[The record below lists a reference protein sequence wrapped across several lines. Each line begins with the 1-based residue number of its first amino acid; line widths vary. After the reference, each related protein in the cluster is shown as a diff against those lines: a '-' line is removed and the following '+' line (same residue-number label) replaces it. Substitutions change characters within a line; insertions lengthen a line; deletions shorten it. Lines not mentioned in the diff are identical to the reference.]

1 MKVEI
6 YTKDKCTYCV
16 QAKKL
21 IESKGWSYTENY
33 IDDSTRDLLIEELTT
48 RIGSTPRTVPQ
59 IFIDDQLVGGYTELV
74 KWVKDNK

>member
-1 MKVEI
+1 MKIEI
-6 YTKDKCTYCV
+6 YTKDKCTYCI

>member
-1 MKVEI
+1 MKIEI

>member
-1 MKVEI
+1 MKIEI
-6 YTKDKCTYCV
+6 YTKDKCTYCI

-74 KWVKDNK
+74 KWIKDNK

>member
-1 MKVEI
+1 MKIEI
-6 YTKDKCTYCV
+6 YTKDNCTYCI

-48 RIGSTPRTVPQ
+48 RIGATPRTVPQ

>member
-1 MKVEI
+1 MKIEI
-6 YTKDKCTYCV
+6 YTKDKCTYCI

-59 IFIDDQLVGGYTELV
+59 IFIDDQLIGGYTELV
-74 KWVKDNK
+74 KWIKDNK

>member
-1 MKVEI
+1 MKIEI
-6 YTKDKCTYCV
+6 YTKDKCTYCI

-59 IFIDDQLVGGYTELV
+59 IFIDDQLIGGYTELV

>member
-1 MKVEI
+1 MKIEI
-6 YTKDKCTYCV
+6 YTKDKCTYCI

-48 RIGSTPRTVPQ
+48 RIGQIPRTVPQ
-59 IFIDDQLVGGYTELV
+59 IFIDDKSIGGYTELV
-74 KWVKDNK
+74 KWIEDNK

>member
-1 MKVEI
+1 MKIEI
-6 YTKDKCTYCV
+6 YTKDKCTYCI

-74 KWVKDNK
+74 KWVNDNK

>member
-1 MKVEI
+1 MKIEI
-6 YTKDKCTYCV
+6 YTKDKCTFCT